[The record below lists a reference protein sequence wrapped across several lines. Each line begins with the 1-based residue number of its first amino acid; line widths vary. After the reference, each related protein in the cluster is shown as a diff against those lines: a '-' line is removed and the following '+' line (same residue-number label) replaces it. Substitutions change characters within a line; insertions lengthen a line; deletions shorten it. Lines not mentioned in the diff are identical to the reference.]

1 MATRLSITAR
11 AEARSSPRS
20 AIGRPQSHQQAVISC
35 SPPLLKITTTGSI
48 GVSADALFDALHSR
62 CPRRCYT
69 WYHMSGAKRIVDT
82 ARATKERYDNTKAA
96 VVEKRDAIR
105 DKAAVASAPIK
116 EKWGDLAQCWK
127 ERSGASTGGIR
138 GGRGS
143 KEDVVEPT

>member
-1 MATRLSITAR
+1 MPYIVGALVGV
-11 AEARSSPRS
+11 S
-20 AIGRPQSHQQAVISC
+20 AIGLA
-35 SPPLLKITTTGSI
+35 G
-48 GVSADALFDALHSR
+48 
-62 CPRRCYT
+62 YT

-116 EKWGDLAQCWK
+116 EKWGDLTIRWK
-127 ERSGASTGGIR
+127 EHPGASTRGIR

-143 KEDVVEPT
+143 KEDVVQPSESSEEEAKTS